1 MLKYHSLR
9 SHLPSLPGN
18 PVSTISQLPPDSQ
31 SLPWLRKPS
40 GKPTVEVLD
49 VHQDQGG
56 IFPGMPDLGIH
67 IRPPSLSPSQVPGS
81 SPPFQ
86 PVGAGPILGAGAEE
100 CHGAMDEHLMMGGGR
115 GEAGEGCCSHN
126 CCQFRVVFIK
136 AGAVLGPVELQGQF

>member
-1 MLKYHSLR
+1 M
-9 SHLPSLPGN
+9 
-18 PVSTISQLPPDSQ
+18 
-31 SLPWLRKPS
+31 
-40 GKPTVEVLD
+40 EVLD

-100 CHGAMDEHLMMGGGR
+100 CHGAMDEHLMMGGG
-115 GEAGEGCCSHN
+115 AGGGGGRLLLSQLLSIQGCFH
-126 CCQFRVVFIK
+126 
-136 AGAVLGPVELQGQF
+136 